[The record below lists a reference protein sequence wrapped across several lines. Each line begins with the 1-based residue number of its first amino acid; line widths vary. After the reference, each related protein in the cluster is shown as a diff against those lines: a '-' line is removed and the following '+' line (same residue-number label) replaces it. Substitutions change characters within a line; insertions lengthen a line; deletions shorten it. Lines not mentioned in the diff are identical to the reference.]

1 MRRFNVSVVC
11 GAGPERVGLSFSHR
25 GFLVAWCVSG
35 RPLRALV
42 RASGVATFFLIGM
55 APARTPLGAQRQQEV
70 TQQGLLIAP
79 FKSADKKVGNKV
91 ADEIR
96 GRVEKAGSKRD
107 LEVVDE
113 RSLTTA
119 LFNACLLYT

>member
-1 MRRFNVSVVC
+1 M
-11 GAGPERVGLSFSHR
+11 
-25 GFLVAWCVSG
+25 AWCVSG

-42 RASGVATFFLIGM
+42 RASGVATFFLIVM
-55 APARTPLGAQRQQEV
+55 APARTPLGAQRQQEF

-79 FKSADKKVGNKV
+79 FKSADRKVGNKV

-107 LEVVDE
+107 LSPCALHAHVLY
-113 RSLTTA
+113 LTA
-119 LFNACLLYT
+119 